1 MNEFDTVVENLKLL
15 MSRTGIDSQNALSRV
30 SGVSQTQ
37 IGNILRHEQQPGMT
51 VLAKLAAAFGV
62 ESWQLLA
69 PSRWLGR
76 LNASQ
81 VAELLDLYAAA
92 EVRSKLQSA
101 PPLTIDGE
109 RVRIRGSRGA
119 FGGEH

>member
-62 ESWQLLA
+62 EPWQLLA

-92 EVRSKLQSA
+92 DADGRRVILAAARGQVLAQSV
-101 PPLTIDGE
+101 PDGL
-109 RVRIRGSRGA
+109 I
-119 FGGEH
+119 EH